1 MSSLEKRL
9 AAEKRFKFYGMF
21 AMTLSLFFVLI
32 LMYKIF
38 STGSGAFVRTT
49 INADVYFDPNFIE
62 VSSNSSKKE
71 IMKASYV
78 DLADQVINQNHP
90 GLDEENF
97 ITCFDFHRGFSFNS
111 PTNNQ

>member
-49 INADVYFDPNFIE
+49 INADV
-62 VSSNSSKKE
+62 
-71 IMKASYV
+71 
-78 DLADQVINQNHP
+78 
-90 GLDEENF
+90 
-97 ITCFDFHRGFSFNS
+97 
-111 PTNNQ
+111 